1 MHSPTTQHLQRP
13 APAQPAGRGGLP
25 RARWFARRVGLV
37 AALSGLLWLGS
48 AGATDAEAPHPDPLG
63 QWLLDQGM
71 LSHGDTAPEGGP
83 AQDRLPASQLVVH
96 AMGFLGVPYRWGGSS
111 FEGGFDCSGFVQ
123 ALYLQGWNVRLPRR
137 AAEQA
142 QATETIARED
152 LQPGDLV
159 FFNTLGARYSHVG
172 LYIGE
177 GRFIHSPRAGASIRM
192 ESMGAS
198 YWQRRFNGARRVVP
212 ELLARAGG
220 LHSQ

>member
-1 MHSPTTQHLQRP
+1 MKASAASSFRPTPASPLVY
-13 APAQPAGRGGLP
+13 APARG
-25 RARWFARRVGLV
+25 FARRVGL
-37 AALSGLLWLGS
+37 ATALSGLLWLGG
-48 AGATDAEAPHPDPLG
+48 AGATGTGVDQSDPLG
-63 QWLLDQGM
+63 QWLIDRGM
-71 LSHGDTAPEGGP
+71 LSHGGMAAESAP

-96 AMGFLGVPYRWGGSS
+96 AMGFLGVPYRWGGGS

-142 QATETIARED
+142 QVTEPIEREE

-192 ESMGAS
+192 ESMDAR
-198 YWQRRFNGARRVVP
+198 YWQTRFNGARRVVP
-212 ELLARAGG
+212 ELLASAGG
-220 LHSQ
+220 LTGQ